1 MTSIAPNPRL
11 HIEYLAPEAIKPNP
25 RNPRKHSKK
34 QINQLAS
41 SMSLFGCVVPM
52 LINQHNVIIAGH
64 GRLMAAKQL
73 GFQEVPVVR
82 LEHLSEEQAT
92 TLMIADNKLTEN
104 STWDELLLAEH
115 FLDLS
120 MADLDFSPE
129 VTGFEMAKIDFFIQG
144 LTNFDDDDEGFAKVI
159 DNLPV
164 ISQPGYLWQLG
175 DHRIICGNALE
186 QEAYKALLGEE
197 IADMIITD
205 PPYNVRIKGHASN
218 RDTAHAEFAM
228 ASGEMDKEA
237 FITFLKTVFRLL
249 TQHSLDGSIHYV
261 FMDWRHMQ
269 EVLAAGTDVYAEV
282 KNLCVWTKENGGMGS
297 LYRSGHELVF
307 VFKHGKAPHVNNVDL
322 GKHGRYRTNVWRYP
336 GETSMRKGRQERLAM
351 HPTVKPLAMIA
362 DAILDC
368 SNRNNLIL
376 DPFGGSGTTLLA
388 AEKTGRRARLIELE
402 PRYVDVTIRRWQQ
415 LTGKQAMHAESGKTF
430 DELSREMETLKE
442 VDHA

>member
-1 MTSIAPNPRL
+1 MTSLPNLRL

-34 QINQLAS
+34 QINQLAN
-41 SMSLFGCVVPM
+41 SMNLFGCVVPM
-52 LINQHNVIIAGH
+52 LINQHNVIISGH
-64 GRLMAAKQL
+64 GRLLAAKQL

-92 TLMIADNKLTEN
+92 ALMIADNKLTEN

-120 MADLDFSPE
+120 TVDLDFSLE
-129 VTGFEMAKIDFFIQG
+129 VTGFEMGKIDFFIQG
-144 LTNFDDDDEGFAKVI
+144 LSNFDDEDEDFTKVI

-175 DHRIICGNALE
+175 DHRIFCGNALE
-186 QEAYKALLGEE
+186 QEVYKALLGEE
-197 IADMIITD
+197 IVDMIITD

-249 TQHSLDGSIHYV
+249 TQHSRDGSIHYV
-261 FMDWRHMQ
+261 FMDWRHVK
-269 EVLAAGTDVYAEV
+269 EILAAGTDVYAEV
-282 KNLCVWTKENGGMGS
+282 KNLCVWAKENGGMGS

-368 SNRNNLIL
+368 SNRNDLIL

-402 PRYVDVTIRRWQQ
+402 PRYVDVTIRRWQR
-415 LTGKQAMHAESGKTF
+415 LTGKRAVHAESGKTF
-430 DELSREMETLKE
+430 DELSKEMEAHKE